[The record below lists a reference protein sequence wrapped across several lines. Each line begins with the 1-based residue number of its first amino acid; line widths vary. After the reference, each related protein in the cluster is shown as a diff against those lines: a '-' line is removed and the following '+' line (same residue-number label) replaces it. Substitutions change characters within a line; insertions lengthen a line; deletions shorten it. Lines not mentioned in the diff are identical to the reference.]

1 MRKDLIIGIMV
12 AALVHAGFIFG
23 LNRPSA
29 AVKHSAAQTDDTIK
43 LEMPEL
49 VQEAPEKIKAEEMEQ
64 QDEDVVPLS
73 FAPPSLVDIPSIAP
87 DTAFLMDVTPPP
99 PPGVQPA
106 KGIMTIPPTQ
116 PPGFGRGLGQIFRL
130 DQLDQSPVPR
140 FQQKPIYPYEMQ
152 REGMNGEVNVGF
164 IVDLNGDVRDAYVM
178 NSTRR
183 EFEAAAVQAVSKW
196 KFRPGRKGGRPV
208 NTRMSVPVVFN
219 IQD

>member
-12 AALVHAGFIFG
+12 AALVHAGFLFG
-23 LNRPSA
+23 LNRPSTA
-29 AVKHSAAQTDDTIK
+29 AKHGQGQAEETVQI
-43 LEMPEL
+43 EMPQLQPEP
-49 VQEAPEKIKAEEMEQ
+49 PEKVKPEEMEQ
-64 QDEDVVPLS
+64 EEDQVPVS
-73 FAPPSLVDIPSIAP
+73 FAPPSLVDIPTVAP

-99 PPGVQPA
+99 PPGVVPA
-106 KGIMTIPPTQ
+106 RGIMVIPPSQ

-130 DQLDQSPVPR
+130 DQLDQIPVAR

-196 KFRPGRKGGRPV
+196 KFRPGRKGGKPV

>member
-12 AALVHAGFIFG
+12 AALVHAGFLFG

-29 AVKHSAAQTDDTIK
+29 AVHHSQTSTDETVQ
-43 LEMPEL
+43 LEMPQL
-49 VQEAPEKIKAEEMEQ
+49 LQDTPDKPKPEEMEQ
-64 QDEDVVPLS
+64 QDEDIVPVS
-73 FAPPSLVDIPSIAP
+73 FAPPSLVDIPTIAA

-99 PPGVQPA
+99 PPGVVPA
-106 KGIMTIPPTQ
+106 KGIMVIPPSQ

-130 DQLDQSPVPR
+130 DQLDQIPVAR

-164 IVDLNGDVRDAYVM
+164 IVDVNGDVRDAYTIS
-178 NSTRR
+178 STRR

-196 KFRPGRKGGRPV
+196 KFRPGRKGGHAV